1 MLMDKADMFP
11 NLHSVTAS
19 KSRSNF
25 VQFGQTL
32 VGCLTSSKSE
42 TRSIAESLLRACV
55 SNEVFKASSLSNFAS
70 KMRPAEQRKVQPIM
84 ESLGSLANENPSTRP
99 RSSTPN
105 GGRPSGRQ
113 TPSSRQSLSGRQT
126 PSGRQSVSGRRTP
139 SASRSQRTGTASSS
153 RPRSVS
159 RNGRQPH
166 DVDVEQL
173 ISDRNFNPLKPSHVI
188 SISKRQRLMKQ
199 RDHIPEYPEEP
210 LHIDVFKALK
220 KTWSSLIPSET
231 MQVLFPTNG
240 ILKQDDAI
248 DGCTLLT
255 RAVSLSAENGE
266 QNIILE
272 QVDLI
277 IRWISIA
284 LCSRNQTSGL
294 EPLLHFL
301 HEFISFLH
309 NESYQ
314 RLDSESAMLLPYIIE
329 RAGSAKV
336 SVIIYLFYDVVI
348 MHRVNNFFRKI
359 RGSFVTK

>member
-1 MLMDKADMFP
+1 
-11 NLHSVTAS
+11 
-19 KSRSNF
+19 
-25 VQFGQTL
+25 
-32 VGCLTSSKSE
+32 
-42 TRSIAESLLRACV
+42 
-55 SNEVFKASSLSNFAS
+55 
-70 KMRPAEQRKVQPIM
+70 MRPAEQRKVQPTM
-84 ESLGSLANENPSTRP
+84 ESLSSLANENPSTRP

-105 GGRPSGRQ
+105 GGRPLGRQ

-173 ISDRNFNPLKPSHVI
+173 ISDRKFNPLKPSHVL
-188 SISKRQRLMKQ
+188 SISKWQRLMQQ

-266 QNIILE
+266 HNIILE

-314 RLDSESAMLLPYIIE
+314 LLDSESAMLLPYIIE
-329 RAGSAKV
+329 RAGSTKV
-336 SVIIYLFYDVVI
+336 SSW
-348 MHRVNNFFRKI
+348 N
-359 RGSFVTK
+359 